1 MQTRIFEIVPE
12 PLRVELPEFKDGQTK
27 RRERR
32 AKERKSKK
40 Y

>member
-1 MQTRIFEIVPE
+1 MRFEIVPSPLTVE
-12 PLRVELPEFKDGQTK
+12 PPIEFKDGQTK

-40 Y
+40 W